1 MSDSWR
7 TTAGQGRLA
16 VSDMSHQDATQA
28 EVATVVTAKKI
39 LPPKVSVGIR
49 DMVASD
55 LVTVLRIERNS
66 TGRKWSMAE
75 FKKRIGSMEY
85 AALVAVY
92 DGEVV
97 GYLSFRKYFREGGD
111 WAVVERMAVDKECRR
126 HGIGSQ
132 MLWAVIDSNVMVP
145 NCQGLG
151 IIVNE
156 RQVDQQLFLQT
167 VGFTCTFVIE
177 ADAGGVNDFIF
188 ELETTSGE

>member
-1 MSDSWR
+1 
-7 TTAGQGRLA
+7 
-16 VSDMSHQDATQA
+16 
-28 EVATVVTAKKI
+28 
-39 LPPKVSVGIR
+39 
-49 DMVASD
+49 MV
-55 LVTVLRIERNS
+55 
-66 TGRKWSMAE
+66 
-75 FKKRIGSMEY
+75 
-85 AALVAVY
+85 
-92 DGEVV
+92 
-97 GYLSFRKYFREGGD
+97 
-111 WAVVERMAVDKECRR
+111 VDKECRR